1 MNKSPAWGT
10 PFALL
15 VLAAVVLAA
24 LVLVGMRRPTPVE
37 IIIQP
42 PPPTATPAP
51 SPTFSP
57 ITVYVTGAVAQPGVL
72 LSLPAGSRVRDAL
85 QAAGGVL
92 PEADLQRVNLAA
104 ALRDGDQVH
113 VPAQDDTPAG
123 VPTQPGGELVFINQ
137 ADAATLET
145 LPDVGPALA
154 QAIISYREANGPF
167 ATLEDLD
174 AVPGIG
180 PAALER
186 LAERVRFD

>member
-42 PPPTATPAP
+42 PPPTATAAP
-51 SPTFSP
+51 SPTASP
-57 ITVYVTGAVAQPGVL
+57 ITVYITGAVAQSGAVL
-72 LSLPAGSRVRDAL
+72 RLPAGSRVRDAL
-85 QAAGGVL
+85 QAAGGAL
-92 PEADLQRVNLAA
+92 PEADLARVNLAA

-113 VPAQDDTPAG
+113 VPAQNDTPAAL
-123 VPTQPGGELVFINQ
+123 PTQSGGDQVFINQ

-154 QAIISYREANGPF
+154 QAIIAYREANGPF

-180 PAALER
+180 PAALEQ
-186 LAERVRFD
+186 LADRVRFD